1 MILATSDSGIYEGY
15 VDMYKTNV
23 GYDSKSQFAKQYE
36 YSASKSVEEA
46 SSNKT
51 NNSSGVA
58 GTKMVS
64 SKDEISNWGGNY
76 ADFTGNTVE
85 IDGLV
90 YKCGDK
96 GPAMPLFL
104 QGHDNPWSSAPIY
117 PNRSDNTVS
126 SSGCG
131 YTSAAMAITYLTGHF
146 VSPAEMTQKAGGKYH
161 DPGGAGINHG
171 TFLPW
176 IAPQYG
182 LQFKA
187 VGFSEFKQGL
197 QEGKVGIVNTAFRD
211 GSNNTWSSGGHVIA
225 VRGLT
230 EDGKFLVNNPNKRGE
245 AQLNREWTDA
255 EMQRNCGVY
264 YLLWK

>member
-1 MILATSDSGIYEGY
+1 MILTTSDSGIYEGY

-36 YSASKSVEEA
+36 YSTSKKVEEA
-46 SSNKT
+46 SSDKT
-51 NNSSGVA
+51 TNSSGVA

-64 SKDEISNWGGNY
+64 SKDEIPNWGGNY
-76 ADFTGNTVE
+76 ADFAGNTVE

-104 QGHDNPWSSAPIY
+104 QGHDNPWSSVDIY
-117 PNRSDNTVS
+117 PGGS
-126 SSGCG
+126 SKPIAKAGCG
-131 YTSAAMAITYLTGHF
+131 YTSTAMAITYLTGHF
-146 VSPAEMTQKAGGKYH
+146 VSPAEMTQKANGKYH
-161 DPGGAGINHG
+161 ESAGINHG
-171 TFLPW
+171 KFLPW

-187 VGFSEFKQGL
+187 VGFNEFKQGL
-197 QEGKVGIVNTAFRD
+197 QEGKVGITNTAAKD
-211 GSNNTWSSGGHVIA
+211 SSNNTWSKNGHVIA

-230 EDGKFLVNNPNKRGE
+230 EDGKFLVNNPNARGE

>member
-36 YSASKSVEEA
+36 YSTSKEAEVA
-46 SSNKT
+46 SSNKS
-51 NNSSGVA
+51 NSSGVA

-76 ADFTGNTVE
+76 DDFAGNTVE

-96 GPAMPLFL
+96 GPAMPSFL
-104 QGHDNPWSSAPIY
+104 QGHDNPWSSTDVYPGGTTHPI
-117 PNRSDNTVS
+117 SG
-126 SSGCG
+126 SGCG
-131 YTSAAMAITYLTGHF
+131 YTSTAMVITYLTGHF
-146 VSPAEMTQKAGGKYH
+146 VSPAELTQKADGKYH
-161 DPGGAGINHG
+161 TGQGISHG
-171 TFLPW
+171 FFTW

-182 LQFKA
+182 LQSKGVSFSKFKH
-187 VGFSEFKQGL
+187 GL
-197 QEGKVGIVNTAFRD
+197 QEGKVGVVNTAAKD
-211 GSNNTWSSGGHVIA
+211 ESNNTWSKNGHIVA

-230 EDGKFLVNNPNKRGE
+230 EDGKFLVNNPNARGE

-264 YLLWK
+264 YLFWK

>member
-36 YSASKSVEEA
+36 YSTSKEAEVA
-46 SSNKT
+46 SSNKS
-51 NNSSGVA
+51 NSSGVA

-76 ADFTGNTVE
+76 ADFAGNTVE

-90 YKCGDK
+90 YKCGNK

-104 QGHDNPWSSAPIY
+104 QGHDNSWSAADVYPGGSTHPIA
-117 PNRSDNTVS
+117 N
-126 SSGCG
+126 SGCG
-131 YTSAAMAITYLTGHF
+131 YTSTAMAITYLIGHF

-161 DPGGAGINHG
+161 VNGSGIDHG
-171 TFLPW
+171 SFLPW
-176 IAPQYG
+176 IASQYG

-197 QEGKVGIVNTAFRD
+197 QEGKVGIVNTAFKD
-211 GSNNTWSSGGHVIA
+211 TAGEAWSKSGHVIA

-230 EDGKFLVNNPNKRGE
+230 EDGKFLVNNPNARGE
-245 AQLNREWTDA
+245 AQLNREWADA